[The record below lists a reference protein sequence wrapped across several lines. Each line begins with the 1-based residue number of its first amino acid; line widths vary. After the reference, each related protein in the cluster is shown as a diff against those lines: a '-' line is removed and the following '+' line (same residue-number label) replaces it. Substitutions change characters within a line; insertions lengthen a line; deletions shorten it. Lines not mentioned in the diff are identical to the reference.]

1 MLVGWKKDDSSLWL
15 SESPAQ
21 TLQQTLKDLDRELM
35 RSGNILRPRRA
46 GSARLGT
53 DAR

>member
-21 TLQQTLKDLDRELM
+21 TPEDRLRELADVGWLEEG
-35 RSGNILRPRRA
+35 RFQSLVV
-46 GSARLGT
+46 
-53 DAR
+53 

>member
-21 TLQQTLKDLDRELM
+21 TLQQALKDLDRGLM
-35 RSGNILRPRRA
+35 RSGNILRKSQA
-46 GSARLGT
+46 GSDRL
-53 DAR
+53 